1 MMKKLTKEDNYYT
14 KVDFFKIMGIFNVF
28 TEILNNFNKIYS
40 QNHQGETIPEP
51 EFNQFAEFPW
61 LHFPCT
67 RN

>member
-1 MMKKLTKEDNYYT
+1 MKIFDVLIR
-14 KVDFFKIMGIFNVF
+14 FFFLIKIH
-28 TEILNNFNKIYS
+28 S